1 MLEWKERFS
10 VCNEELDRQ
19 HQKLFDLVNEI
30 LEAMKTEKSN
40 DEVFIDRVLGEL
52 YDYTQYHFRSEE
64 KAFIGTDYPFLREHI
79 KAHIEFT
86 ETVKKMVAEKTKI
99 GASLNAIRIAHA
111 ASTWIIQHVIRFDRG
126 YARYLINKKDNQK
139 VLPNGRISAEDLT
152 QPAAGSAISL
162 TSAAPLR
169 RE

>member
-1 MLEWKERFS
+1 
-10 VCNEELDRQ
+10 
-19 HQKLFDLVNEI
+19 
-30 LEAMKTEKSN
+30 MKTEKSN

-126 YARYLINKKDNQK
+126 YAVVMVVNMLMAVPRTVTISVFLRQLKNS
-139 VLPNGRISAEDLT
+139 VFSRIYSIVSNWMAF
-152 QPAAGSAISL
+152 GVK
-162 TSAAPLR
+162 
-169 RE
+169 